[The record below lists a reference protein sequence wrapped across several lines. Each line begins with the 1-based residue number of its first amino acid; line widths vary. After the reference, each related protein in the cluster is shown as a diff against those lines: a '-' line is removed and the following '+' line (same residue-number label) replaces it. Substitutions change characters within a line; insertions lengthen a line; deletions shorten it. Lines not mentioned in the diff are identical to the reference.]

1 MADCDLVTVGETMV
15 LLHPPSEA
23 TLRYAPFF
31 THSIAGAESN
41 VALALARLGKRARWI
56 SRLGD
61 DPFGDMIVATLAGEG
76 VDTSCVIRDA
86 GAPTA
91 VFFRE
96 FKAFGEPQVYYYRRH
111 SAASRLAPEDA
122 RPAWLA
128 GARLLHVTGITPAL
142 GPHTLEAVTHVMRQ
156 ARQQG
161 LSVAF
166 DPNLRRKLWDE
177 NTARAALLSLIPLCD
192 IFLPGL
198 EEAEFLLGPHAPADY
213 AAAFHA
219 LGPQVVV
226 LKMGAQGALG
236 SLQVSPDHETQ
247 APCHVPAYP
256 ITHVLDPIG
265 AGDAFAAGLL
275 SVLLDT
281 PLKAASDLA
290 PETLQRALTRANLMG
305 ALATQFR
312 GDWTG
317 LPYRAELEAM
327 ESGRLHVTR

>member
-41 VALALARLGKRARWI
+41 VALALARLGKKARWI

-61 DPFGDMIVATLAGEG
+61 DPFGDMIIATLAGEG

-111 SAASRLAPEDA
+111 SAASHLAPADA

-128 GARLLHVTGITPAL
+128 GARVLHVTGITPAL
-142 GPHTLEAVTHVMRQ
+142 GPRTLEAVTRIMRQ

-161 LSVAF
+161 LIVAF

-177 NTARAALLSLIPLCD
+177 NTARQALLSLVPLCD

-198 EEAEFLLGPHAPADY
+198 EEAEFLLGPQAPEAY
-213 AAAFHA
+213 AIAFHA
-219 LGPQVVV
+219 MGPQLVA
-226 LKMGAQGALG
+226 LKMGAHGALG
-236 SLQVSPDHETQ
+236 SLQTSGANAGREQIQSP
-247 APCHVPAYP
+247 VYP
-256 ITHVLDPIG
+256 IPQVIDPIG

-281 PLKAASDLA
+281 PLKAMSELTL
-290 PETLQRALTRANLMG
+290 ETLQRALTRANLMG

-312 GDWTG
+312 GDWAG
-317 LPYRAELEAM
+317 LPYRAELEAL
-327 ESGRLHVTR
+327 ESGKLHVTR

>member
-1 MADCDLVTVGETMV
+1 MADCDMVTVGETMV
-15 LLHPPSEA
+15 LLHPPSES

-41 VALALARLGKRARWI
+41 VALALARLGKKTRWI

-61 DPFGDMIVATLAGEG
+61 DPFGDMIIATLAGEG
-76 VDTSCVIRDA
+76 VDTSCVIRDT

-111 SAASRLAPEDA
+111 AAASHLAPEDM
-122 RPAWLA
+122 RPQWLS

-142 GPHTLEAVTHVMRQ
+142 GPRTLEAVIHIMRQ

-161 LSVAF
+161 LIVAF

-177 NTARAALLSLIPLCD
+177 NTARQALLSLVPLCD
-192 IFLPGL
+192 IFLPGI
-198 EEAEFLLGPHAPADY
+198 EEAEFLFGPHAPADY
-213 AAAFHA
+213 VAAFHA
-219 LGPQVVV
+219 LGPQVVA
-226 LKMGAQGALG
+226 LKMGEQGSLG
-236 SLQVSPDHETQ
+236 SLKSGVEAQ
-247 APCHVPAYP
+247 ASLHAPAYP
-256 ITHVLDPIG
+256 IAQVIDPIG

-281 PLKAASDLA
+281 PFTAVSDLG

-312 GDWTG
+312 GDWAG
-317 LPYRAELEAM
+317 LPYRSELEAM
-327 ESGRLHVTR
+327 ESGKLHVTR